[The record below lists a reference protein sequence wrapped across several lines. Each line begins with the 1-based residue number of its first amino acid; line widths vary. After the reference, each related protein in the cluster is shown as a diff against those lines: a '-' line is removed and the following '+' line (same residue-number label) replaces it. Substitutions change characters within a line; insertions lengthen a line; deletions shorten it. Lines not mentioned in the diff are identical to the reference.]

1 MKLLKADLADFS
13 QEEYNKYYEMLDE
26 ARTIAVD
33 RMKNERDKRL
43 SVLGESLA
51 RKGISEALKIDER
64 AITFTRN
71 ENGKPRANGLDVH
84 FSVSH
89 SKDKVVCVIS
99 DKNVGAD
106 IEKIRFCEPRVTKF
120 ACVDDDF
127 DFVFGANAFPEG
139 FDEQSLLR
147 FFILW
152 TAKEAYIKFC
162 GKKMANIKDFSY
174 NSIKSNCETHINDGY
189 VLTVYSPKNQI

>member
-1 MKLLKADLADFS
+1 MKLLIARLKDFS
-13 QEEYNKYYEMLDE
+13 QEEYNKYYEMLDD
-26 ARTIAVD
+26 ARVVAVD
-33 RMKNERDKRL
+33 RMKNETDKRL

-64 AITFTRN
+64 AITFTRS
-71 ENGKPRANGLDVH
+71 ENGKPSANNLEVH

-89 SKDKVVCVIS
+89 SKGIAVCVIS

-120 ACVDDDF
+120 ACVDDDL
-127 DFVFGANAFPEG
+127 DFVFGVNTVPEG

-174 NSIKSNCETHINDGY
+174 NSIKSNCQTHINDGY
-189 VLTVYSPKNQI
+189 VLTIYSPNN